1 MLGVRRSGITD
12 QLHLLEGIGAIRAT
26 RGNIQILNRAKLED
40 IAGGSYGVA
49 EKEYQRLIGVPLRY
63 S

>member
-1 MLGVRRSGITD
+1 MLGVRRSGTTD
-12 QLHLLEGIGAIRAT
+12 QLHLFEGIGAITAA

-49 EKEYQRLIGVPLRY
+49 ENGIPASDRCASQV
-63 S
+63 